1 MGGRTWESR
10 EAQLKMAKRIL
21 TYSLWLVCV
30 LLGFS
35 VGAQERVTVSHSVR
49 GSLSIGPLLYG
60 IQKGFYKDEGIDLLY
75 VSIRADLGVK
85 TLITGDVDFIYS
97 AGTGIRAAVQ
107 GLPVKI
113 LSLDFAKVFHSL
125 MARPEITSAAAL
137 KGNKVAV
144 SSFGATTDLSARAS
158 LRALGLDPTRDVT
171 ILALGGDTVRFAA
184 LQSGTVQ
191 AAMMSLPLNIQ
202 LKKMGYRE
210 LFYAGKILHEPLTGL
225 VASSEKIKSNPQQI
239 RRVMRAFVRGMNA
252 FKNERANFVSF
263 AQNKFSLK
271 KDVAEEAYDYM
282 VDSLSSD
289 GVVEDAVMENA
300 IQTAKKLLG
309 VSKPVNAADI
319 VDYSFLRDVLK
330 KDR

>member
-1 MGGRTWESR
+1 MGERTWESQ
-10 EAQLKMAKRIL
+10 EVKPEMTKPIL
-21 TYSLWLVCV
+21 TLSLWLLGS

-35 VGAQERVTVSHSVR
+35 TGAQERVIVSHSVR

-60 IQKGFYKDEGIDLLY
+60 IQKGFYRDEGIDLLY
-75 VSIRADLGVK
+75 VSIRADLGIKALVS
-85 TLITGDVDFIYS
+85 GDVDFIYS

-107 GLPVKI
+107 GIPVKI
-113 LSLDFAKVFHSL
+113 LSMDFTKVFHSL
-125 MARPEITSAAAL
+125 MARPEITSAATL
-137 KGNKVAV
+137 KGKKVAV

-158 LRALGLDPTRDVT
+158 LRALGLDPARDVT

-184 LQSGTVQ
+184 LQAGTVQ

-225 VASSEKIKSNPQQI
+225 VASSEKIKNNPQQI
-239 RRVMRAFVRGMNA
+239 RRVMRAFVRGMKA
-252 FKNERANFVSF
+252 FKSERGGFVSF
-263 AQNKFSLK
+263 AQKKFALS

-289 GVVEDAVMENA
+289 GFVEDSVLENA
-300 IQTAKKLLG
+300 IQGAKKLLG
-309 VSKPVNAADI
+309 VSRPVSAADI
-319 VDYSFLRDVLK
+319 VDYSVLREVLK
-330 KDR
+330 KDK

>member
-1 MGGRTWESR
+1 M
-10 EAQLKMAKRIL
+10 
-21 TYSLWLVCV
+21 
-30 LLGFS
+30 
-35 VGAQERVTVSHSVR
+35 
-49 GSLSIGPLLYG
+49 
-60 IQKGFYKDEGIDLLY
+60 
-75 VSIRADLGVK
+75 
-85 TLITGDVDFIYS
+85 
-97 AGTGIRAAVQ
+97 VQ
-107 GLPVKI
+107 GLPAKI

-137 KGNKVAV
+137 KGKKVAV

-171 ILALGGDTVRFAA
+171 ILPLGGDTVRFAA
-184 LQSGTVQ
+184 LQAGTVQ

-225 VASSEKIKSNPQQI
+225 VASSEKIKNNPQQI

-252 FKNERANFVSF
+252 FKSERGDFVSF
-263 AQNKFSLK
+263 AQKKFALS

-289 GVVEDAVMENA
+289 GLVEDAVIENA
-300 IQTAKKLLG
+300 IQMANKMLG
-309 VSKPVNAADI
+309 VSKPVRPADI
-319 VDYSFLRDVLK
+319 VDYSFLREVLK
-330 KDR
+330 KNK

>member
-1 MGGRTWESR
+1 MARAVIIWAFCGSLIGLARTVES
-10 EAQLKMAKRIL
+10 
-21 TYSLWLVCV
+21 
-30 LLGFS
+30 
-35 VGAQERVTVSHSVR
+35 QERVIVSHSVR

-60 IQKGFYKDEGIDLLY
+60 IEKGFYRNEGIDLLY
-75 VSIRADLGVK
+75 VSIRADLGIKALVS
-85 TLITGDVDFIYS
+85 GDVDFIYS

-113 LSLDFAKVFHSL
+113 LSLDFTKVFHSL

-137 KGNKVAV
+137 RGKKVAV

-158 LRALGLDPTRDVT
+158 LQALGLDPTRDVT
-171 ILALGGDTVRFAA
+171 ILPLGGDTVRFAA
-184 LQSGTVQ
+184 LQAGTVQ

-225 VASSEKIKSNPQQI
+225 VASSEKIKNNPRQI

-252 FKNERANFVSF
+252 FKSERGGFVSF
-263 AQNKFSLK
+263 AQKKFALS
-271 KDVAEEAYDYM
+271 KDVTEEAYDYM
-282 VDSLSSD
+282 VDSLSAD
-289 GVVEDAVMENA
+289 GLVEDAVIENA
-300 IQTAKKLLG
+300 IRMAKKLLG
-309 VSKPVNAADI
+309 VSKPVSAADI

-330 KDR
+330 KDK

>member
-1 MGGRTWESR
+1 MT
-10 EAQLKMAKRIL
+10 KTIL
-21 TYSLWLVCV
+21 T
-30 LLGFS
+30 LGFFFFSS
-35 VGAQERVTVSHSVR
+35 VLGIPASAQERVIVSHSVR

-60 IQKGFYKDEGIDLLY
+60 IEKGFYRDEGIDLLY
-75 VSIRADLGVK
+75 VSIRADLGLK
-85 TLITGDVDFIYS
+85 TLMTGDVDFIYS

-113 LSLDFAKVFHSL
+113 LSLDFTKVFHSL
-125 MARPEITSAAAL
+125 MARQEITSAAAL
-137 KGNKVAV
+137 KGKKVAV

-225 VASSEKIKSNPQQI
+225 VASSDKIKNNPQQI
-239 RRVMRAFVRGMNA
+239 RKVMRAFVRGMNA
-252 FKNERANFVSF
+252 FKTERASFVSF
-263 AQNKFSLK
+263 AQKKFSLS

-289 GVVEDAVMENA
+289 GFVEDTVIENA
-300 IQTAKKLLG
+300 ILTAKKMLG
-309 VSKPVNAADI
+309 VSKPVSPADI
-319 VDYSFLRDVLK
+319 VDYSFLREVVK
-330 KDR
+330 KYK

>member
-1 MGGRTWESR
+1 MT
-10 EAQLKMAKRIL
+10 KPIL
-21 TYSLWLVCV
+21 TLSLWLLGS

-35 VGAQERVTVSHSVR
+35 TGAQERVIVSHSVR

-60 IQKGFYKDEGIDLLY
+60 IQKGFYRDEGIDLLY
-75 VSIRADLGVK
+75 VSIRADLGIKALVS
-85 TLITGDVDFIYS
+85 GDVDFIYS

-107 GLPVKI
+107 GIPVKI
-113 LSLDFAKVFHSL
+113 LSMDFTKVFHSL
-125 MARPEITSAAAL
+125 MARPEITSAATL
-137 KGNKVAV
+137 KGKKVAV

-158 LRALGLDPTRDVT
+158 LRALGLDPARDVT

-184 LQSGTVQ
+184 LQAGTVQ

-225 VASSEKIKSNPQQI
+225 VASSEKIKNNPQQI
-239 RRVMRAFVRGMNA
+239 RRVMRAFVRGMKA
-252 FKNERANFVSF
+252 FKSERGGFVSF
-263 AQNKFSLK
+263 AQKKFALS

-289 GVVEDAVMENA
+289 GFVEDSVLENA
-300 IQTAKKLLG
+300 IQGAKKLLG
-309 VSKPVNAADI
+309 VSRPVSAADI
-319 VDYSFLRDVLK
+319 VDYSVLREVLK
-330 KDR
+330 KDK

>member
-1 MGGRTWESR
+1 MARAVIIWAFCGSLIGLARTVES
-10 EAQLKMAKRIL
+10 
-21 TYSLWLVCV
+21 
-30 LLGFS
+30 
-35 VGAQERVTVSHSVR
+35 QERVIVSHSVR

-60 IQKGFYKDEGIDLLY
+60 IEKGFYRNEGIDLLY
-75 VSIRADLGVK
+75 VSIRADLGIKALVS
-85 TLITGDVDFIYS
+85 GDVDFIYS

-113 LSLDFAKVFHSL
+113 LSLDFTKVFHSL

-137 KGNKVAV
+137 RGKKVAV

-158 LRALGLDPTRDVT
+158 LQALGLNPTRDVT
-171 ILALGGDTVRFAA
+171 ILPLGGDTVRFAA
-184 LQSGTVQ
+184 LQAGTVQ

-225 VASSEKIKSNPQQI
+225 VASSEKIKNNPRQI

-252 FKNERANFVSF
+252 FKSERGGFVSF
-263 AQNKFSLK
+263 AQKKFALS
-271 KDVAEEAYDYM
+271 KDVTEEAYDYM
-282 VDSLSSD
+282 VDSLSAD
-289 GVVEDAVMENA
+289 GLVEDAVIENA
-300 IQTAKKLLG
+300 IRTAKKLLG
-309 VSKPVNAADI
+309 VSKPVSAADI

-330 KDR
+330 KDK